1 MLKQYIRDIYIY
13 IYLIYHKYW
22 TCVALSKCAF
32 LLSAHTAIDVILW
45 FLLHPSKDFL
55 LKSSNGSF
63 VDIKLHFKSL
73 TSEIQFHHEG
83 CCTLL
88 PTSKHHCKPFKDS
101 EQSQC
106 GELTSQYTLYFSHQ
120 VLLDFNQGQQLLSV
134 NINFK
139 WIINLC
145 WIFFFVCVSE
155 TTPKDNLLTAEYISF
170 HMHFVSHC
178 FLFASAFI
186 FSSYDALFPPRGFV
200 GMLAYICV
208 FLSVANCAAYK
219 SLASIK
225 DYFWIKEHFWI
236 FFLSS
241 KLYPHWQTQL
251 SHANHINKYQP
262 KSNFLLSLLWLE
274 ETQLLLLQH
283 SWINQS

>member
-1 MLKQYIRDIYIY
+1 MIYIY

-22 TCVALSKCAF
+22 TCVSLSKCAF

-145 WIFFFVCVSE
+145 WIFFFCLREWDYPKRQLAYSRVYFFPYAFRVSLLSIRVCIHFQQLWCTVSSSGFCGYAC
-155 TTPKDNLLTAEYISF
+155 LHLCV
-170 HMHFVSHC
+170 FVSC
-178 FLFASAFI
+178 KLRS
-186 FSSYDALFPPRGFV
+186 LQ
-200 GMLAYICV
+200 
-208 FLSVANCAAYK
+208 K
-219 SLASIK
+219 SCL
-225 DYFWIKEHFWI
+225 D
-236 FFLSS
+236 
-241 KLYPHWQTQL
+241 
-251 SHANHINKYQP
+251 
-262 KSNFLLSLLWLE
+262 
-274 ETQLLLLQH
+274 
-283 SWINQS
+283 

>member
-1 MLKQYIRDIYIY
+1 MLKQYIRDIY

-120 VLLDFNQGQQLLSV
+120 ILLDFNQGQQLLSV

-208 FLSVANCAAYK
+208 FLSVWEQLQTAQLTKVLPRLKTISGLKNISGYFSSPVNCTPTDRHN
-219 SLASIK
+219 SLMQTTLINISPKAIFYSVCYDLKKHNFFYFSIV
-225 DYFWIKEHFWI
+225 E
-236 FFLSS
+236 
-241 KLYPHWQTQL
+241 
-251 SHANHINKYQP
+251 
-262 KSNFLLSLLWLE
+262 
-274 ETQLLLLQH
+274 
-283 SWINQS
+283 